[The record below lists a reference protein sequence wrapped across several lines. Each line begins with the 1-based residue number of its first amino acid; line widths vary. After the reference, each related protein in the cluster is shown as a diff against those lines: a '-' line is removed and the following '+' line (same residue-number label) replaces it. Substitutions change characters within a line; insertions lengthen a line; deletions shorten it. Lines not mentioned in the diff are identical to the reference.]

1 MGPQKSELVCI
12 LLLVMMLPHRS
23 LRFTIDGRIVVRY
36 NNGDI
41 KETATDGTITYYYF
55 ETGATQI
62 MFVPTCLS
70 VPPAPSIIP
79 CCRLNGLKVISFAN
93 KQMEKHYP
101 DGTKEIVFPNKVRK
115 TIHPDGRQQIFE

>member
-1 MGPQKSELVCI
+1 M
-12 LLLVMMLPHRS
+12 
-23 LRFTIDGRIVVRY
+23 RY
-36 NNGDI
+36 SNGDI

-62 MFVPTCLS
+62 MFGARFRSPDFD
-70 VPPAPSIIP
+70 APVLTSLPRSLHPISLFSRYP
-79 CCRLNGLKVISFAN
+79 NGLKVISFAN